1 MSASYDADTNPR
13 TSMKRFSLLA
23 FLSLL
28 LTAPIF
34 ADDPLTIPDLTDG
47 EVFIVPIHG
56 MIDKP
61 LAMYL
66 ERALA
71 DAEEAG
77 AALII
82 FDIDTFGGLLDA
94 ADLIRKDLLDTSIPT
109 IAFIDKNAASAGAL
123 IAYAMDRIV
132 MVPGASMGAATVVEG
147 MGGEAAPDKYQ
158 SYMRGLMRAT
168 AEAKGRDPQIAE
180 AMVDENLA
188 VEGVSEA
195 GQVLTLSAQ
204 EAEKLGVVDA
214 ILPSIDAVVET
225 LDLAATEQVAHRA
238 SGAERLLRFFANPV
252 LQSILMLMMMAGLY
266 FELQS
271 PGVGFAGLMALVGA
285 ALFFAPHYMLGLVE
299 SWEIV
304 LFGLGVVLIAVEIFV
319 IPGFG
324 IAGVGGL
331 TLVIGSL
338 LAALIGNVG
347 FDFPTTEGIGRA
359 LGTLATTMVLFV
371 ILMFSLG
378 RYLPQS
384 SRFNRLVLTADVGQ
398 GSGLVLPTM
407 TESTLLGER
416 GRTLTALRPSG
427 TADLAGERLEVV
439 SDSGYIEPGTPI
451 TVTRV
456 RGQQVMVRPVT
467 EVVD

>member
-1 MSASYDADTNPR
+1 MR
-13 TSMKRFSLLA
+13 TSYEAQTNRLYIMKRFL
-23 FLSLL
+23 LSLL
-28 LTAPIF
+28 FAAVLTPPAL
-34 ADDPLTIPDLTDG
+34 ANTDETLSLPDLGEG
-47 EVFIVPIHG
+47 EVFVVPVHG
-56 MIDKP
+56 TIDKP

-77 AALII
+77 AAIII

-94 ADLIRKDLLDTSIPT
+94 ADLIRKDLLDTTIPT
-109 IAFIDKNAASAGAL
+109 VAFIDKNAASAGAL
-123 IAYAMDRIV
+123 IAYATDRIV

-180 AMVDENLA
+180 AMVDETLE

-204 EAEKLGVVDA
+204 EARKLGVADA
-214 ILPSIDAVVET
+214 ILPSIDAVTEALGLAET
-225 LDLAATEQVAHRA
+225 AQVAHQE

-252 LQSILMLMMMAGLY
+252 LQSILMLMMMSGLY

-271 PGVGFAGLMALVGA
+271 PGVGFAGLMAAVGA

-299 SWEIV
+299 SWEV
-304 LFGLGVVLIAVEIFV
+304 ALFVLGVILIAVEIFV

-324 IAGVGGL
+324 IAGISGL

-338 LAALIGNVG
+338 IAALIGNVG
-347 FDFPTTEGIGRA
+347 FDFPTADGIGRA
-359 LGTLATTMVLFV
+359 LSTLAATMVLFV
-371 ILMFSLG
+371 VLLFSMG
-378 RYLPQS
+378 RYLPQTR
-384 SRFNRLVLTADVGQ
+384 RFNRLVLAETVGQ
-398 GSGLVLPTM
+398 GSGLALPVM
-407 TESTLLGER
+407 SEVTLLGEQ
-416 GRTLTALRPSG
+416 GLTVTALRPSG
-427 TADLAGERLEVV
+427 TADLGGERLEVV
-439 SDSGYIEPGTPI
+439 SGGEYVEPGTRI
-451 TVTRV
+451 EVVRV
-456 RGQQVMVRPVT
+456 RGQQVMVRPVA
-467 EVVD
+467 E